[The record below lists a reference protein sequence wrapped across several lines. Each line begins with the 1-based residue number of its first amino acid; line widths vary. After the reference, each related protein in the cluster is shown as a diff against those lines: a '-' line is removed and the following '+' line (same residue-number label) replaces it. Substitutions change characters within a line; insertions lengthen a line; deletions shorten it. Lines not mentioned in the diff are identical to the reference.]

1 MTTKEKTGESAA
13 DSLVTVERTMEIIEM
28 LADADEGLSVSE
40 ISRRLEVNKNIA
52 FRILGTLE
60 RQNYLFR
67 SEKQQHYH
75 LTFKVANLGLRQ
87 MTSSGLLDQCQPT
100 IRALAEKTG
109 ELARLAI
116 VQHGKPIW
124 IYSASGPRRML
135 RIDVRWGLEIV
146 LHAHAT
152 GKAWLSTL
160 SPPELDEVLRDYDL
174 TALTPFTITDPDA
187 LRRELAATRARG
199 FAQSWEE
206 MELGVS
212 AIAAPIMV
220 RDVDGTERCVGTLSV
235 AAPMSR
241 ASKEDFARFEEPLRA
256 AVAALSS
263 IWPISPDY

>member
-1 MTTKEKTGESAA
+1 
-13 DSLVTVERTMEIIEM
+13 MEIIEM

-40 ISRRLEVNKNIA
+40 ISRRLDVNKNIA

-60 RQNYLFR
+60 KQNYLFR
-67 SEKQQHYH
+67 SEKQQNYH

-116 VQHGKPIW
+116 VQHGKLIW

-135 RIDVRWGLEIV
+135 RIDVRWGLEV
-146 LHAHAT
+146 VQHAHAT

-160 SPPELDEVLRDYDL
+160 SPSKLDEFLRDYHL
-174 TALTPFTITDPDA
+174 APLTPFTIVDPNA
-187 LRRELAATRARG
+187 LKEELSATRARG
-199 FAQSWEE
+199 IAQSWEE

-212 AIAAPIMV
+212 AIAAPIIIKG
-220 RDVDGTERCVGTLSV
+220 VDGTARCVGTLSV

-241 ASKEDFARFEEPLRA
+241 ASREDFMRFEEPLRA